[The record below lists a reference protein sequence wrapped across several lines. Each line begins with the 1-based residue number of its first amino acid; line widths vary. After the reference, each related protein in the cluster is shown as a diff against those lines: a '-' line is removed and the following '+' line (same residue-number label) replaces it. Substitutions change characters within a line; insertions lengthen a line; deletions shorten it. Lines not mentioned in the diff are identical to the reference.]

1 MGFCFQFKNNIAQ
14 IIKKKMGNFLNKD
27 SLQKCRIHF
36 FPSLLLIIL
45 HCIMYF
51 FVECTD
57 PPDIRN
63 TTVHVTEN
71 SSVVYYECDTGFHLL
86 GDNVITCING
96 SWSSPSLICNG
107 EYMTAYNIINY
118 NFEIKFKQ

>member
-14 IIKKKMGNFLNKD
+14 IIKKQMGNFLNKD
-27 SLQKCRIHF
+27 SLQRYRIHF
-36 FPSLLLIIL
+36 FPSLLLITL

-63 TTVHVTEN
+63 TTVHMTEN

-96 SWSSPSLICNG
+96 SWSSPSLICNS

>member
-1 MGFCFQFKNNIAQ
+1 M
-14 IIKKKMGNFLNKD
+14 
-27 SLQKCRIHF
+27 H
-36 FPSLLLIIL
+36 
-45 HCIMYF
+45 F

-63 TTVHVTEN
+63 TTVHVTDN

-86 GDNVITCING
+86 GDNVLTCING

-118 NFEIKFKQ
+118 NFELKFKLRLSSISSISTKRTITSYLQLLNTKKTYDDEKNMVKVNLLLGSLLSPF